1 MPNPIQVFLVLAT
14 CGASLLLA
22 AGFLGRFHGLGD
34 SLAVYRTAL
43 SCLLLVLAILLAAIG
58 LRWPGALAGSFAAL
72 ALITVLSHWW
82 PAPGQAAAAGP
93 GVTVYQKNLW
103 TRLATPE
110 AMVTEILASGAD
122 VVTLQEVGRRAAPVL
137 EGLRDAYPTQV
148 VCPYATVGG
157 VAVLSRF
164 PERPGSRDC
173 VPLSGL
179 VSTVLETPDGPSG
192 PQPSTSSG
200 PGPATSA
207 ARSPRCWTVSRA
219 GPNPPSSAVTS
230 TPYAGPGR
238 SAKSPAPPAPGRSDR
253 PGSHS
258 GTAASSSLWGSTT
271 SSPPAGRGQPNSA
284 PLPGLTTTACWPGCR
299 REKDRRRYAPFGFV
313 TGRNTRIITPLVT
326 ICEQRRPA
334 PATVAALLTVSTPAE
349 LPEHFLPFKGF
360 K

>member
-1 MPNPIQVFLVLAT
+1 MPNPIQMFLVLAT
-14 CGASLLLA
+14 CGASVLLA

-43 SCLLLVLAILLAAIG
+43 SCLLLVLAILLAATG

-110 AMVTEILASGAD
+110 DMVAEILASGAD
-122 VVTLQEVGRRAAPVL
+122 VVTLQEVGRRAGPVL
-137 EGLRDAYPTQV
+137 EGLRGAYPTQV

-179 VSTVLETPDGPSG
+179 VSTVLETPDGPLRAAAIHLKWPWPRDQRGQVTAMLDRLGGWPEPAVIGGDFNTVRWAWALREIARASG
-192 PQPSTSSG
+192 TRPV
-200 PGPATSA
+200 GPARITFRNGRLLLFVGIDHVLA
-207 ARSPRCWTVSRA
+207 TGGQGTTELRPRA
-219 GPNPPSSAVTS
+219 GSDHEGLRARITLPV
-230 TPYAGPGR
+230 R
-238 SAKSPAPPAPGRSDR
+238 QAPISR
-253 PGSHS
+253 GS
-258 GTAASSSLWGSTT
+258 
-271 SSPPAGRGQPNSA
+271 RG
-284 PLPGLTTTACWPGCR
+284 
-299 REKDRRRYAPFGFV
+299 
-313 TGRNTRIITPLVT
+313 
-326 ICEQRRPA
+326 
-334 PATVAALLTVSTPAE
+334 
-349 LPEHFLPFKGF
+349 
-360 K
+360 